1 MHKFYDGKSTAKTVR
16 LMIKH
21 NLADLH
27 SKCIYIINI
36 HKRFQIQLSMKKN
49 ARFVIFELLKF
60 KYSHFQRKMN
70 ARKQISNNSLQ
81 IQSRWQRSQN
91 LIF

>member
-27 SKCIYIINI
+27 SKCIYILNI
-36 HKRFQIQLSMKKN
+36 HKLFQIQLSMKKN
-49 ARFVIFELLKF
+49 ARIVIFELIKMQVF
-60 KYSHFQRKMN
+60 PFSRKMN
-70 ARKQISNNSLQ
+70 ARKQISNDSLQ

-91 LIF
+91 LIY